1 MRTKI
6 IYPNQL
12 LREENWTQLEGVEI
26 TREQKSWFKILV
38 NLGVPIEKVV

>member
-12 LREENWTQLEGVEI
+12 LRQEKWTQLECVEV
-26 TREQKSWFKILV
+26 TKEQKSWFKILV
-38 NLGVPIEKVV
+38 NFGVPIGKAV